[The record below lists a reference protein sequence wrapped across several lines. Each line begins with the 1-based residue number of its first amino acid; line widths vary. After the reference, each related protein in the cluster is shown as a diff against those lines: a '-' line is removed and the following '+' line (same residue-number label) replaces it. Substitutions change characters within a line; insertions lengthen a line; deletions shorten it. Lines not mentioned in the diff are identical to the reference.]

1 MLISGDISRYV
12 GLKISL
18 SAEKTSLVESEAYI
32 CRKHFKV

>member
-12 GLKISL
+12 CLKISL
-18 SAEKTSLVESEAYI
+18 SAEKTSAVESETQF